1 MAARATAHEA
11 AEHEPGTCAS
21 DPQPDP
27 HIRTLRSAAS
37 SGLIEGEDAHTT
49 GYVAARDGHAVLVR
63 ATKRKPPDLDR
74 FVAALLAMA
83 LADRDDE
90 HQPDKKE

>member
-1 MAARATAHEA
+1 
-11 AEHEPGTCAS
+11 
-21 DPQPDP
+21 
-27 HIRTLRSAAS
+27 LRSAAS

-49 GYVAARDGHAVLVR
+49 GYAAARDGHAVLVR
-63 ATKRKPPDLDR
+63 ATKRRPPDLDR

-90 HQPDKKE
+90 HNPTRRSDVK